1 LASIAAWN
9 LGLHDVAIEQAR
21 KAVELE
27 PDNLRLRQNLE
38 FCEARA
44 VVA

>member
-9 LGLHDVAIEQAR
+9 LKLYDVAIEQAR

-38 FCEARA
+38 FCEKLAG
-44 VVA
+44 VA